1 MDVETLNIS
10 SANQSSTKVPEVPLT
25 RLDTLWMQ
33 VGGTLCN
40 LSCTHCFIS
49 CGPKNLSHPMMTL
62 AQVRTYLEE
71 SGRLGVKDYYLTGGE
86 VFLNPEIFE
95 IYEAILEYGPCNNL
109 TNGTLITR
117 EKAGRLREIQS
128 RAKHGLHFRISME
141 SHDEEANDKIRGK
154 NSYRLALKGVRNL
167 AEAGFSP
174 ILTVTRSW
182 DEDKDAEMEKLLLD
196 LLRQNNVTQPRVK
209 ILPGFLI
216 GRLSETERPYN
227 KDERVTEKCFE
238 DYPITN
244 LQCSSSRMATAKGVY
259 VCPILVEENMGRM
272 GDSIEETLRP
282 YPLAHSA
289 CYTCRV
295 SGMTCKS

>member
-1 MDVETLNIS
+1 MNVGIQNLDKKTNVQERT
-10 SANQSSTKVPEVPLT
+10 PEVPLT
-25 RLDTLWMQ
+25 HLDTLWMQ

-49 CGPKNLSHPMMTL
+49 CGPKNLSHSMMTL
-62 AQVRTYLEE
+62 TQVKTYLEE
-71 SGRLGVKDYYLTGGE
+71 SKKLGVKDYYLTGGE
-86 VFLNPEIFE
+86 VFLNTEIFE
-95 IYEAILEYGPCNNL
+95 IYEAILEYGPCHSL
-109 TNGTLITR
+109 TNGTVITP
-117 EKAGRLREIQS
+117 EKAQRLAEIQS
-128 RAKHGLHFRISME
+128 RSKNSLNFRISME
-141 SHDEEANDKIRGK
+141 SHDEEENDKIRGK
-154 NSYRLALKGVRNL
+154 NSYRLALKGMRNL
-167 AEAGFSP
+167 AEHGFSP
-174 ILTVTRSW
+174 ILTVTRTW
-182 DEDKDAEMEKLLLD
+182 EEEKDGEMEELLLD
-196 LLRQNNVTQPRVK
+196 LLRQNNVSQPSVK

-227 KDERVTEKCFE
+227 NEERVTEKCFE

-272 GDSIEETLRP
+272 GDTIEETLRP

-289 CYTCRV
+289 CYTCRI

>member
-1 MDVETLNIS
+1 MV
-10 SANQSSTKVPEVPLT
+10 

-49 CGPKNLSHPMMTL
+49 CGPKNLSHSMMTL
-62 AQVRTYLEE
+62 TQVQKYLEE
-71 SGRLGVKDYYLTGGE
+71 SRQLGVKDYYLTGGE

-95 IYEAILEYGPCNNL
+95 IYEAILEYGPCHSL
-109 TNGTLITR
+109 TNGTLITQ
-117 EKAGRLREIQS
+117 EKVSRLAEIQS
-128 RAKHGLHFRISME
+128 RSKHGLHFRISME

-154 NSYRLALKGVRNL
+154 NSYRLALKGLRNL
-167 AEAGFSP
+167 ADAGFSP

-182 DEDKDAEMEKLLLD
+182 DENDDPEMEARLLD
-196 LLRQNNVTQPRVK
+196 LQRQNNVSQPKVK
-209 ILPGFLI
+209 IIPGFLI

-227 KDERVTEKCFE
+227 EEERVTEKCFE

-272 GDSIEETLRP
+272 GDSIAETLRP

>member
-1 MDVETLNIS
+1 MNIGIPNLKKIS
-10 SANQSSTKVPEVPLT
+10 PVREKIPEVPLT
-25 RLDTLWMQ
+25 HLDTLWMQ

-49 CGPKNLSHPMMTL
+49 CGPKNLSHSMMTL
-62 AQVRTYLEE
+62 EQVKTYLEE
-71 SGRLGVKDYYLTGGE
+71 SKDLGVKDYYLTGGE

-95 IYEAILEYGPCNNL
+95 IYEEILKYGPCNNL
-109 TNGTLITR
+109 TNGTLITP
-117 EKAGRLREIQS
+117 EKAQRLAEIQS
-128 RAKHGLHFRISME
+128 KSNNGLYFRVSME
-141 SHDEEANDKIRGK
+141 SHDEEENDKIRGQ
-154 NSYRLALKGVRNL
+154 NSYLLALNGIRNL
-167 AEAGFSP
+167 ADYGFSP
-174 ILTVTRSW
+174 ILTVTRTW
-182 DEDKDAEMEKLLLD
+182 DEENDAEMEKLLLD
-196 LLRQNNVTQPRVK
+196 LLRQNNVSEPTVK

-216 GRLSETERPYN
+216 GRLSENERPYN
-227 KDERVTEKCFE
+227 NEERVTEKCFE

-272 GDSIEETLRP
+272 GDTIAETLHS

>member
-1 MDVETLNIS
+1 MSIGALNIS
-10 SANQSSTKVPEVPLT
+10 TEKQAAAKIPEVPLT

-49 CGPKNLSHPMMTL
+49 CGPKNNSHSMMTL
-62 AQVRTYLEE
+62 AQVRKYLEE
-71 SGRLGVKDYYLTGGE
+71 SRRLGVKDYYITGGE
-86 VFLNPEIFE
+86 VFLNPEIFD
-95 IYEAILEYGPCNNL
+95 IYEAILEYGPCHSL

-117 EKAGRLREIQS
+117 EKAKRLVEIQS
-128 RAKHGLHFRISME
+128 RSERRLHFRISIE
-141 SHDEEANDKIRGK
+141 SHDEAENDKIRGK
-154 NSYRLALKGVRNL
+154 NSYRLALKGLRNL

-174 ILTVTRSW
+174 ILAVTRSW
-182 DEDKDAEMEKLLLD
+182 DEANDAAMEAQLLD
-196 LLRQNNVTQPRVK
+196 LLKQNNVTHPKVK

-216 GRLSETERPYN
+216 GRLSETDRPYSE
-227 KDERVTEKCFE
+227 DERVTEQCFE
-238 DYPITN
+238 NYPVTN
-244 LQCSSSRMATAKGVY
+244 LQCSSSRMASAKGVY
-259 VCPILVEENMGRM
+259 VCPILIEDNMGRM